1 VAVIQTPKPSAPPP
15 MLTVDLTWS
24 GDHRFESRGRAA
36 RGQVDGD
43 GAAAPSPM
51 ETLLAALASCAAAD
65 IVDILRK
72 GRQDLR
78 ALSVQ
83 LTGERSTEVP
93 RRFTSFRARVR
104 VVGAVERA
112 KAERAAELAFEKYC
126 SVRATLDPAIPLE
139 IVVELEKEARP

>member
-1 VAVIQTPKPSAPPP
+1 MIQTPEPAARPPT
-15 MLTVDLTWS
+15 LAVNLTWS
-24 GDHRFESRGRAA
+24 GDLRFEARGKAA
-36 RGQVDGD
+36 RSQVDGD

-78 ALSVQ
+78 ALAIH
-83 LTGERSTEVP
+83 LTGERRAEVP
-93 RRFTSFRARVR
+93 RRFTRFRARVR
-104 VVGAVERA
+104 VTGVVERA
-112 KAERAAELAFEKYC
+112 KAERAAQLAFEKYC

-139 IVVELEKEARP
+139 IDLEIEADPAP

>member
-139 IVVELEKEARP
+139 IVVEVERDARA

>member
-1 VAVIQTPKPSAPPP
+1 MIQTPKPSAPPP